1 MTETQE
7 EWIKK
12 RAYALWEEEGRP
24 AGRDSAHWHQ
34 ALKEREALEG
44 SAASLDGKEVKTRT
58 KRAVAAPKANGAA
71 KPAARKT
78 TAKKS
83 AAVSKPV

>member
-1 MTETQE
+1 
-7 EWIKK
+7 
-12 RAYALWEEEGRP
+12 
-24 AGRDSAHWHQ
+24 
-34 ALKEREALEG
+34 LKEREALEG

-71 KPAARKT
+71 KAAARKT

>member
-24 AGRDSAHWHQ
+24 SGHDFKHWEQ
-34 ALKEREALEG
+34 AKKEREALEG
-44 SAASLDGKEVKTRT
+44 SAASADGKEVKTRPKSVSTPRKNGAVKVAST
-58 KRAVAAPKANGAA
+58 KKAANG
-71 KPAARKT
+71 
-78 TAKKS
+78 KS
-83 AAVSKPV
+83 A